1 MTANTMF
8 YDFCCTN
15 VQNRFFYSALV
26 SVWFLKKNSDSVQNK
41 FGLVRFE
48 KMQFGSDIIVT
59 YYLCNSKV
67 VNLQPILQSY
77 CNV

>member
-1 MTANTMF
+1 MCGT
-8 YDFCCTN
+8 
-15 VQNRFFYSALV
+15 FFLF
-26 SVWFLKKNSDSVQNK
+26 WLGFWKNSDSVQNK